1 MNVQGYTQGM
11 RLQRRLFG
19 IFFPIFMVCGIVIVL
34 HCFFFVKLATLYLQ
48 CHIQRIAGRR

>member
-11 RLQRRLFG
+11 RFQRRLFG
-19 IFFPIFMVCGIVIVL
+19 MFSPLHSWFMELL